1 MPSLKPVLGGLAV
14 VVASAYAATDLGGT
28 DEMGPAAFM
37 WPADRVWAASMD
49 NTAPCGSVAS
59 PGNRSQFPMTSAKVA
74 LIGQDESYDIELSIS
89 YLSNPERNSDFTTL
103 IDGDDFKSID
113 VGHTCVNVPDAGD
126 SVSAGDNATLQ
137 IKYIADFDTADNQ
150 TFYACADITYVELTD
165 FDESIPCFNAT
176 TDGDDDDDDS
186 SSSHSDSTSSSS
198 SSTSTASVNPDK
210 EKSGSGGLS
219 GGAIAGIVVGS
230 VVGVG
235 LIALAGLL
243 MYRRKNKRLNALRQQ
258 HSARGVSW
266 EEQPPKNSQ
275 STGSV
280 RMHNLA

>member
-1 MPSLKPVLGGLAV
+1 MPSLKSVLSGLAV
-14 VVASAYAATDLGGT
+14 VVASAYAATDLGGA

-59 PGNRSQFPMTSAKVA
+59 PGNRSQFPMKSAEVA
-74 LIGQDESYDIELSIS
+74 LIGQDESYNIDLD
-89 YLSNPERNSDFTTL
+89 PKRNSDFTTL
-103 IDGDDFKSID
+103 IDGDNFKSID
-113 VGHTCVNVPDAGD
+113 VGHTCVKVPDAAD
-126 SVSAGDNATLQ
+126 SVTAGDNATLQ

-150 TFYACADITYVELTD
+150 TFYACADITYVELAD
-165 FDESIPCFNAT
+165 FDESIPCFNVT
-176 TDGDDDDDDS
+176 TDGDDDDDS
-186 SSSHSDSTSSSS
+186 SFSHSDSTSSSS
-198 SSTSTASVNPDK
+198 SSTSTASASPDK
-210 EKSGSGGLS
+210 GKSGSGGLS

-243 MYRRKNKRLNALRQQ
+243 MYRRKNKRLSALRQQ

-280 RMHNLA
+280 RMNNLA